1 MLKRIGIM
9 ILSVWL
15 LTAVGVAI
23 YGYWPQF
30 QPLPKKQ
37 AATKGKK
44 VDLGQATWQRVSH
57 EPLLLIGAGAIDGA
71 AVIAAIWFVLYL
83 RGLQER
89 NGKQAAA
96 NSISYQ
102 ILMETSDVI
111 SIAATSEAYYLL
123 RPSFASTS
131 WQRMTGKY
139 PYLVLTYVGR
149 SDTPYLTTCIVTIVG
164 NLQLQ
169 QLVYK
174 TIEALGPNIE
184 LRQVPC
190 PLPSER
196 VYHAWLKLARESYHN
211 IRIEQPRDPL
221 INLMSSLVTNKAIT
235 YAAVSFFMR
244 YEEGKD
250 WAVAGQKELEK
261 AKGVDPKQRDQQ
273 KIAKLQKNLRS
284 DKYGWKVRP
293 LVAVGYEQ
301 DADQAALERLGNLV
315 SYFGSFDDDNC
326 FVAEPSKYGHPG
338 FGYPADLSAG
348 RDVLGPLEA
357 GTVVHPAYPT
367 IAPGLASRGARL
379 MRPSRNMI
387 VVDSVPLVGNTPQY
401 KWS

>member
-1 MLKRIGIM
+1 MTKRIGII
-9 ILSVWL
+9 ILSIWL
-15 LTAVGVAI
+15 LTAAGVAV
-23 YGYWPQF
+23 YGYWTQF
-30 QPLPKKQ
+30 QPPKKQ
-37 AATKGKK
+37 AVKGKQSNP
-44 VDLGQATWQRVSH
+44 QAVAWQRISH
-57 EPLLLIGAGAIDGA
+57 EPLLLVGTGIVDAA
-71 AVIAAIWFVLYL
+71 AVVTAFWFISYL
-83 RGLQER
+83 RKLQER
-89 NGKQAAA
+89 NGKAAAA
-96 NSISYQ
+96 NSVSYQ
-102 ILMETSDVI
+102 ILMETDDVI
-111 SIAATSEAYYLL
+111 SIEATSEAYYLL
-123 RPSFASTS
+123 RPSFSSTPG
-131 WQRMTGKY
+131 QRMTGKY

-149 SDTPYLTTCIVTIVG
+149 NDTPYLTTCIVTIVG
-164 NLQLQ
+164 NTQLQ

-196 VYHAWLKLARESYHN
+196 VYHAWLKLQRESYHN
-211 IRIEQPRDPL
+211 IRTLQPRDPL
-221 INLMSSLVTNKAIT
+221 INLMSQLVTNKVIS

-261 AKGVDPKQRDQQ
+261 AKAVDPKQRDNAQ
-273 KIAKLQKNLRS
+273 IAKLQKNLRS

-301 DADQAALERLGNLV
+301 DANQAALERLGNLV
-315 SYFGSFDDDNC
+315 SYFGSFDDDNR

-338 FGYPADLSAG
+338 FGYPVDLSAG

-357 GTVVHPAYPT
+357 GMVVHPAYPAV
-367 IAPGLASRGARL
+367 APGMAARGARL

-387 VVDSVPLVGNTPQY
+387 VVDSVPLANGIPQY
-401 KWS
+401 KWM